1 MNKQATISA
10 ATQSAADTILTQL
23 RAAGIDYFFA
33 NGGTDFPPVVEA
45 YCRAEAEGRK
55 VPRPIVVPHETPAVA
70 MAHGAYLA
78 TGRMQAVMVHVNV
91 GTANT
96 INAVL
101 DASRKQIPM
110 LIMAGRSPFSE
121 KGHHG
126 TRTRYIHW
134 AQEMFDQ
141 AGMVREAVKWDYELH
156 LPDRAA
162 DAVYRAVEIAKR
174 SPRGPVYL
182 TLPRDILAA
191 RDTAATTPAPRPA
204 MAAAPTDPTGIEQ
217 IADWLRAAEAP
228 LIITANAGRDKT
240 AYERLSLLA
249 DRHAIPVASYHQR
262 FNSIASD
269 HPFNA
274 GHDPMPWVGQ
284 ADVIVVLECD
294 VPWVPAI
301 AELGARPAAPRCTQI
316 RQYHALCG
324 GQALAGK
331 HSGLRPEG
339 TQGHLHMGGD
349 RAHAPGLGRPADR
362 KGRPAP
368 RRCRRGRHGRR

>member
-141 AGMVREAVKWDYELH
+141 AGMVREAVKWDYELR
-156 LPDRAA
+156 RADQIGPVVA
-162 DAVYRAVEIAKR
+162 RALELATS
-174 SPRGPVYL
+174 SPAGPVYL
-182 TLPRDILAA
+182 SLPREVLAEP
-191 RDTAATTPAPRPA
+191 AAGLTPAAPR
-204 MAAAPTDPTGIEQ
+204 
-217 IADWLRAAEAP
+217 
-228 LIITANAGRDKT
+228 
-240 AYERLSLLA
+240 
-249 DRHAIPVASYHQR
+249 
-262 FNSIASD
+262 
-269 HPFNA
+269 
-274 GHDPMPWVGQ
+274 
-284 ADVIVVLECD
+284 
-294 VPWVPAI
+294 
-301 AELGARPAAPRCTQI
+301 ARPAAP
-316 RQYHALCG
+316 HADPR
-324 GQALAGK
+324 AIATLAISNSESASWLSSTHPAERK
-331 HSGLRPEG
+331 ASSSGES
-339 TQGHLHMGGD
+339 
-349 RAHAPGLGRPADR
+349 GRTA
-362 KGRPAP
+362 AI
-368 RRCRRGRHGRR
+368 GRRPRAS